1 MAGSM
6 VNRERAR
13 RLAWGLLERLEDVAD
28 RAGELIGA
36 VGLAALG
43 VAVLVDGL
51 LEVALVL
58 LAFLAAFL
66 LAVVPRVRE
75 FLEDLRPRVIRWYL
89 ERS

>member
-1 MAGSM
+1 MTVK
-6 VNRERAR
+6 VNHERLR

-51 LEVALVL
+51 LEVAAVL